1 MISWARMQRFFV
13 IFAILSLIAAS
24 VPVETAYAKNRPQEI
39 VVRIVNADMSVRS
52 TFSVVTANDAGG
64 MSVAVADLGSDGT
77 AEIILG
83 NGLGN
88 EPRIHVLRA
97 DGSEVGS
104 FLAYDA
110 SMGVGVNVAACDLDG
125 DGTNEIVTVP
135 MRGAPSHVRIFNNFG
150 TLVDPGFF
158 AYDAANANGVNLAC
172 GDMDGDGRA
181 ELATLPAAGSGP
193 DIKIWKRTNAAMILA
208 QEFFLFDATDA
219 RGVVGAIGNKIL
231 RVAAQKGKD
240 HETFDAKLSTDKN
253 IVASVAQN
261 DDADGATGMFFADG
275 RTYRTTSNAQVIDAD
290 SFVSSSYANVHG
302 SIAAAAGDVDG
313 DGNTEMV
320 VVDSR
325 VMYGGNATGKSIV
338 VDTSEQRVF
347 AYDNGLLEGSFLVS
361 TARAPYQTPLGEHK
375 ITAKIPLV
383 HYAGGRGSE
392 AYDLGWIPYNLRF
405 YEHIYI
411 HYAPWN
417 TTFGYTLSHGCVNV
431 SLENIKWIYDWAD
444 VGIPVSVRS

>member
-1 MISWARMQRFFV
+1 MQRVFV
-13 IFAILSLIAAS
+13 VLAIISLVVAS

-39 VVRIVNADMSVRS
+39 VVRIVNPDMSVRS
-52 TFSVVTANDAGG
+52 SFSVVTANDAGG
-64 MSVAVADLGSDGT
+64 MSVAVADLGSDGI

-88 EPRIHVLRA
+88 EPRVHVLRQ

-110 SMGVGVNVAACDLDG
+110 AMGVGVNVAACDLDG

-135 MRGAPSHVRIFNNFG
+135 MRGGASHVRVFNNFG
-150 TLVDPGFF
+150 TLIDPGFF

-193 DIKIWKRTNAAMILA
+193 DIKIWKRTSGTMTLA
-208 QEFFLFDATDA
+208 QEFFLFDATDT

-261 DDADGATGMFFADG
+261 DDADGATGMFFAGG
-275 RTYRTTSNAQVIDAD
+275 RTYRTTSNAQIIDAD
-290 SFVSSSYANVHG
+290 SFVSSSYGNAHG
-302 SIAAAAGDVDG
+302 TIAAAAGDIDG
-313 DGNTEMV
+313 DGKTEMV

-325 VMYGGNATGKSIV
+325 ALYGGSATGKSV
-338 VDTSEQRVF
+338 MVDLSEQRLY
-347 AYDNGLLEGSFLVS
+347 AYNNGLVDDSFLVS
-361 TARAPYQTPLGEHK
+361 TARAPYQTPLGDHA
-375 ITAKIPLV
+375 IIAKIPLV
-383 HYAGGRGSE
+383 HYAGGTGTE
-392 AYDLGWIPYNLRF
+392 AYDLGWIPWNLRF
-405 YEHIYI
+405 AEHIYI

-417 TTFGYTLSHGCVNV
+417 HTFGYTLSHGCVNV
-431 SLENIKWIYDWAD
+431 SLDDIKWIYEWSD
-444 VGIPVSVRS
+444 VGIPVTVQA